1 MVLKIATMFS
11 ATLVLFSGD
20 LLVIFSD
27 ALQDESV
34 SHVLIVPVIIA
45 YMVFRKRRVIQAA
58 SSFKNAQSLFNLVR
72 VDAVAGW
79 LLLLVSLGFHLH
91 ASYTM
96 MSLEYHVL
104 AMILFLASCILIL
117 FNWLVL
123 RQLIFPLLLL
133 LLLFPPAEILYNV
146 GSALSVASSTITY
159 SFLRAVGY
167 PVTLSIE
174 FENPWLQVVRQD
186 GTPVLFS
193 VDPAC
198 SGIYSL
204 MGFLVFALFIAYLVR
219 GSVWKRALAFSVGF
233 PLIYS
238 LNITRLVATVIVG
251 YYFGEATALS
261 VFHFF
266 GGWILV
272 FLGTLLLLASFRR
285 VFGIDLVPKPSG
297 ECQTHEKADPPADS
311 GFCFNC
317 SQLLRSPAASFG
329 RTDIARVLAVLV
341 AVTLIMAIQMPILLT
356 KEHTE
361 LVANTP
367 RGQGF
372 STEIL
377 PQIGNYSLAYVM
389 RDEEFERYAKQDLS
403 LIYSYIPDNGSE
415 DTIWVMLEIASIRS
429 SLHRTEACL
438 MKWYAAGERVEELVQ
453 RDYQF
458 SDNPPVVGRFCAFHY
473 TRSETNQTVIYW
485 IQTSIFSINSTI
497 VEKYVKISLVSYPTS
512 LDQVSSSESR
522 LLSLA
527 RFVTD
532 YWKPVNQWSQVALLL
547 SRKRHVLLLLPFSLL
562 IGTVLYVGFQRIR
575 DKRADV
581 LAYEK
586 LSQRH
591 KQVVNAISKSQKS
604 NPPTFGNVL
613 STYRKITGQP
623 VERQEFHNMLLAVEK
638 TEVVKGGFVSI
649 DDYPLKIWKT
659 RVNVR

>member
-1 MVLKIATMFS
+1 MFKTATLIS
-11 ATLVLFSGD
+11 ATLVLFSKD

-45 YMVFRKRRVIQAA
+45 YIIFRKRRVIQAA
-58 SSFKNAQSLFNLVR
+58 ASSKKGQSLFNLVR
-72 VDAVAGW
+72 VDDVAGW
-79 LLLLVSLGFHLH
+79 FLLLVSLGFYLH

-104 AMILFLASCILIL
+104 AMILFIASCILIL
-117 FNWLVL
+117 FNWSVLQQLV
-123 RQLIFPLLLL
+123 FPLLLL
-133 LLLFPPAEILYNV
+133 SLLFPPAEILYNL

-159 SFLRAVGY
+159 SVLRGLGY
-167 PVTLSIE
+167 PVTLNIE
-174 FENPWLQVVRQD
+174 YENPWLQVVRQD

-219 GSVWKRALAFSVGF
+219 GSVWKRALAFSVGI

-238 LNITRLVATVIVG
+238 LNITRLVATVLVG

-261 VFHFF
+261 VFHVF

-272 FLGTLLLLASFRR
+272 FIGTLLLLASFQR
-285 VFGIDLVPKPSG
+285 VFGVDLVPKPSR
-297 ECQTHEKADPPADS
+297 ECQTCEKLDPPADS

-317 SQLLRSPAASFG
+317 SRLLRSPAASFG
-329 RTDIARVLAVLV
+329 RTDIARVLAVLAATILIT
-341 AVTLIMAIQMPILLT
+341 AVQMPILLT
-356 KEHTE
+356 KEHAE
-361 LVANTP
+361 LMVNTP
-367 RGQGF
+367 SGQAF

-377 PQIGNYSLAYVM
+377 PQMDNYSLAYVM
-389 RDEEFERYAKQDLS
+389 RDVEFERYAKQDLS
-403 LIYSYIPDNGSE
+403 LIYSYVPDNWSE

-438 MKWYAAGERVEELVQ
+438 MEWYAAGERVEELVQ
-453 RDYQF
+453 RDYQLL
-458 SDNPPVVGRFCAFHY
+458 DNPPVVGRFCVFHY
-473 TRSETNQTVIYW
+473 TRSETNQTLIYW

-497 VEKYVKISLVSYPTS
+497 VEKYVKISLVTYPTS
-512 LDQVSSSESR
+512 LDQVSISESR

-527 RFVTD
+527 TSVMD
-532 YWKPVNQWSQVALLL
+532 YWRPVNQWSQVALLL
-547 SRKRHVLLLLPFSLL
+547 SNNRYVFILLPLSLL
-562 IGTVLYVGFQRIR
+562 VGTVLYVVFQRVR

-581 LAYEK
+581 LAYQK
-586 LSQRH
+586 LPQRH
-591 KQVVNAISKSQKS
+591 RQVVNVINQVQVSSPA
-604 NPPTFGNVL
+604 TFGNIW
-613 STYRKITGQP
+613 SAYGKITGQLI
-623 VERQEFHNMLLAVEK
+623 ERQEFQNMLLAVEK
-638 TEVVKGGFVSI
+638 TGVVKGGFVSI
-649 DDYPLKIWKT
+649 DDYPFKVWKT